1 MFYLGAMGFLCYCG
15 WFVNR
20 NGYGHCWVVFELDPP
35 PFTFSG
41 VVLFVMQL
49 ALSLFLW
56 RWLSSVV
63 GVWMLMNGVLL
74 SLEK

>member
-1 MFYLGAMGFLCYCG
+1 M
-15 WFVNR
+15 
-20 NGYGHCWVVFELDPP
+20 VFELDPL

-49 ALSLFLW
+49 ARSLFLW

>member
-1 MFYLGAMGFLCYCG
+1 MGFLCDCG

-20 NGYGHCWVVFELDPP
+20 NGYGHCWVVFELGLPLL
-35 PFTFSG
+35 TFSG

-49 ALSLFLW
+49 ALLLFLW
-56 RWLSSVV
+56 RWLSGVV
-63 GVWMLMNGVLL
+63 GVWMLMNGVSL